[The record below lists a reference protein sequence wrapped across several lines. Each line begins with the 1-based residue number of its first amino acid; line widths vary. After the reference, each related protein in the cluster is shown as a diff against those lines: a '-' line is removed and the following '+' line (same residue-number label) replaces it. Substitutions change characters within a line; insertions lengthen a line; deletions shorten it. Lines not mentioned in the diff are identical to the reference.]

1 MKLWLTIYRVA
12 TIIFV
17 AMLIVAVICLLL
29 PKIRQNQ
36 ERQRKLA
43 ALEEENRVKEDNIK
57 QLQSQQDQFLS
68 DSRYVERVARE
79 ELGKTKAGETIFRFT
94 ERKTNAFRVRRRQ

>member
-1 MKLWLTIYRVA
+1 MNVWLTIYRTAMIV
-12 TIIFV
+12 FV
-17 AMLIVAVICLLL
+17 AMVIVAIVSLFL

-43 ALEEENRVKEDNIK
+43 VLEEENRAKEDMIK

-79 ELGKTKAGETIFRFT
+79 ELGKAKTGETIFRFT
-94 ERKTNAFRVRRRQ
+94 ERKTNAFRVRP

>member
-1 MKLWLTIYRVA
+1 MNVWLTIYRSA

-17 AMLIVAVICLLL
+17 AMVLVAVVSLFL

-36 ERQRKLA
+36 ERQRKLTI
-43 ALEEENRVKEDNIK
+43 LDEENRAKEDMVR
-57 QLQSQQDQFLS
+57 QLQSQQDRFLS

-79 ELGKTKAGETIFRFT
+79 ELGKAKTGETIYRFT
-94 ERKTNAFRVRRRQ
+94 ERKTNAFRVRP

>member
-1 MKLWLTIYRVA
+1 MNVWLTIYRGA

-17 AMLIVAVICLLL
+17 AMVIVAVVSLFL

-36 ERQRKLA
+36 ERQRKLTI
-43 ALEEENRVKEDNIK
+43 LEEENRAKEDMIK
-57 QLQSQQDQFLS
+57 QLQSQQDRFLS

-79 ELGKTKAGETIFRFT
+79 ELGKAKAGETIFRFT
-94 ERKTNAFRVRRRQ
+94 ERKTNAFRVRP

>member
-1 MKLWLTIYRVA
+1 MNVWMTIYRSA
-12 TIIFV
+12 TVIFV
-17 AMLIVAVICLLL
+17 AMVIVAVVSLFL

-43 ALEEENRVKEDNIK
+43 VLEEENRAKEDMVR
-57 QLQSQQDQFLS
+57 QLQSQQDRFLS

-79 ELGKTKAGETIFRFT
+79 ELGKAKAGETIFRFS
-94 ERKTNAFRVRRRQ
+94 ERKTNSFRIRP

>member
-1 MKLWLTIYRVA
+1 MNVWLTIYRGA
-12 TIIFV
+12 TIVFV
-17 AMLIVAVICLLL
+17 AMVIVAIVSLFL

-36 ERQRKLA
+36 ERQRKLTV
-43 ALEEENRVKEDNIK
+43 LEDENRAKEDMIK

-79 ELGKTKAGETIFRFT
+79 ELGKDKAGETIFRFT
-94 ERKTNAFRVRRRQ
+94 ERKTNAFRVQP

>member
-1 MKLWLTIYRVA
+1 MNVWLTIYRGA
-12 TIIFV
+12 TIVFV
-17 AMLIVAVICLLL
+17 AMVIVAIVSLFL

-36 ERQRKLA
+36 ERQRKLTV
-43 ALEEENRVKEDNIK
+43 LEDENRAKEDMIK

-79 ELGKTKAGETIFRFT
+79 ELGKAKAGETIFRFT
-94 ERKTNAFRVRRRQ
+94 ERKTNAFRVRP

>member
-1 MKLWLTIYRVA
+1 MNVWLTIYRVA
-12 TIIFV
+12 MIVFV
-17 AMLIVAVICLLL
+17 AMVIVAVVSLFL

-36 ERQRKLA
+36 ERQRKLTV
-43 ALEEENRVKEDNIK
+43 LEEENRDKEDMIK

-79 ELGKTKAGETIFRFT
+79 ELGKAKAGETIFRFT
-94 ERKTNAFRVRRRQ
+94 ERKTNAFRVRP